1 MITGTNK
8 EAVNLKNFAMNKYDG
23 YERNLAEGHTKIRLL
38 AESLNLNHQDVKHL
52 AFNYLKKIEDS
63 RILKGKSLDA
73 KVACVM
79 YAAAR

>member
-38 AESLNLNHQDVKHL
+38 AESLNLNH
-52 AFNYLKKIEDS
+52 
-63 RILKGKSLDA
+63 
-73 KVACVM
+73 
-79 YAAAR
+79 